1 MQSNAHNHIRKIMRD
16 IALLVLAAAAGS
28 YAAHISGKWLH
39 DEGIQ
44 IPGAH
49 LDLLVK
55 KNVEDFP
62 EGPIGQWWSYGLQ
75 FEVELGSNL
84 HLVE

>member
-1 MQSNAHNHIRKIMRD
+1 MPNHIHKIMRE
-16 IALLVLAAAAGS
+16 IALLVFAVATGAS
-28 YAAHISGKWLH
+28 AAHISDKWSH
-39 DEGIQ
+39 SEGIQ
-44 IPGAH
+44 MPQAH

-75 FEVELGSNL
+75 FEVEIRSIFI
-84 HLVE
+84 